1 VLIAETFVS
10 YSPMNKI
17 GLQFRS
23 VRALFAFGVACTI
36 TATALYA
43 QQARIDFRHLTQE
56 DGLRSNRITTLIQDR
71 KGFLWVGADDGL
83 YRYNGY
89 SFQQFSHR
97 AEDPH
102 SIAEGEITCL
112 LEDGAGVLWIG
123 TSNGGLCRKKAGSEE
138 FETFRNAPDKKAS
151 LLDDR
156 ITSLFEDDKGTLWIG
171 TYGGLCAFN
180 KKRTAFTSFLSDPL
194 VPSSLASNTVSDI
207 AQTADGTIW
216 VGTSG
221 GLCAFDRG
229 TQKFTRFQHDARK
242 AGSLS
247 NDYVTRLNLDIYGD
261 LWVGTMGGVLH
272 RFNRQTRA
280 FRAYQIPKPQK
291 PNESLGDVVSTIFR
305 DESGFLWVGIKEG
318 LEESEVK
325 GLYRFDPES
334 GVSIR
339 YKHDEADPRSIS
351 GDDVTVVIGDR
362 SGMVWVGTEGHGL
375 NGFLNKVTLFGLLRH
390 DVSNPASLSENNIVA
405 LCEASDG
412 TVWIGTADGY
422 INIWNRANDRFSRLD
437 LSEGG
442 TTRFSISAMGAGT
455 DGAVWIGTMGDGLF
469 AVDAVSKAVKRYRHD
484 PMAEGTIAS
493 NDIQSLIVG
502 KDGTL
507 WIGTSGQGVTVL
519 DAGTETFR
527 QFKNDPSK
535 PASLSSDLVEC
546 LLEDKSGTIWVGT
559 RDGGLNKWD
568 RASGAWTRLF
578 AAKAGDRGLR
588 SNTINCLF
596 QDRRQNLWAG
606 TADGLHMLL
615 PDGVNFT
622 AYSKS
627 DGLPDNNITAILGDD
642 DDNLWVAT
650 LAGGLCRF
658 TPRAHTP
665 SSIAQQGDGNPSGA
679 MIVGFDTKDRLQG
692 IRFNQ
697 RSAFRAG
704 DGTMCFGGTD
714 GLNVFQP
721 EAINRRVRPPSVR
734 ITDFQLNNRSIAPG
748 DNSGILVAPIEDTRE
763 LVLPYDQNRITFEF
777 AVLHYANPDKNRF
790 AYKLDGYD
798 SLWTFTDG
806 QKRYAT
812 YTNLPDGK
820 YTFRVRG
827 ASSDG
832 IWNDDGVAIAIR
844 ITPPWY
850 RTITAYIVYA
860 LLLLLLMFAV
870 DRLLRM
876 RIIRKE
882 RREAVIRET
891 ELRVQTVAA
900 QAEASEAKARALQ
913 IENERQELELS
924 KAREL
929 EKAYAELDDAHHTLM
944 ATQAQLIHAE
954 KMASLGQLT
963 AGIAHEIKNPLNFVN
978 NFAELTIG
986 LAQEFREELESEEAK
1001 TAEQLRESISFLLV
1015 DLDMNARKIA
1025 EHGKRADGIVR
1036 SMLAHSSGKTGEK
1049 QPTDINTLL
1058 EEYVNLA
1065 WHSAKA
1071 NHADFGLQ
1079 IERRYNPEVGKIPA
1093 LTQELARV
1101 FLNLLNN
1108 AIDALHEQCLSAGPS
1123 FHPVLTVSTEVRGR
1137 EIAVLFADNGTGI
1150 PEHIREKIFQPFF
1163 TTKPTGSGTGL
1174 GLSISYDIVVNGHN
1188 GQMLVDSIEGK
1199 GTTFSV
1205 MLPRE

>member
-1 VLIAETFVS
+1 
-10 YSPMNKI
+10 MNNI
-17 GLQFRS
+17 WLFSRS
-23 VRALFAFGVACTI
+23 VRALFAFCVACTCVP
-36 TATALYA
+36 AALHA
-43 QQARIDFRHLTQE
+43 QQARIEFRHLTQE
-56 DGLRSNRITTLIQDR
+56 DGLRSNRITALIQDR

-102 SIAEGEITCL
+102 SIAEGEITYL

-123 TSNGGLCRKKAGSEE
+123 TSTGGLCRKNPASEE
-138 FETFRNAPDKKAS
+138 FETFRSTPGKESS
-151 LLDDR
+151 LVDDR

-180 KKRTAFTSFLSDPL
+180 KKRTAFTSFLSDPMT
-194 VPSSLASNTVSDI
+194 PSSLASNTVSDI
-207 AQTADGTIW
+207 AQTSDGTIW

-221 GLCAFDRG
+221 GLCALDRG
-229 TQKFTRFQHDARK
+229 TQRFTRYQHDARIS
-242 AGSLS
+242 GSLT
-247 NDYVTRLNLDIYGD
+247 NNYVTRLNLDVYGD
-261 LWVGTMGGVLH
+261 LWIGTMGGMLH
-272 RFNRQTRA
+272 RFNRQTNV
-280 FRAYQIPKPQK
+280 FRAYQIPKPLK
-291 PNESLGDVVSTIFR
+291 PNAILGDIVSTIFR

-318 LEESEVK
+318 LDPSDVK

-334 GVSIR
+334 GSSVR
-339 YKHDEADPRSIS
+339 YTHDEADPRSIS
-351 GDDVTVVIGDR
+351 GNDITVVIGDR

-375 NGFLNKVTLFGLLRH
+375 NGFLNKVALFGLFRH
-390 DVSNPASLSENNIVA
+390 DAAKSVSLSDDNVVA
-405 LCEASDG
+405 LSEAPDG
-412 TVWIGTADGY
+412 NIWIGTADGY
-422 INIWNRANDRFSRLD
+422 VNIWNRASGRFTPFN
-437 LSEGG
+437 LSESGA
-442 TTRFSISAMGAGT
+442 TQVTISAMAVGKDGT
-455 DGAVWIGTMGDGLF
+455 IWIGTEEHGLF
-469 AVDAVSKAVKRYRHD
+469 AVDPLSKAVRRYRHD
-484 PMAEGTIAS
+484 PMAEGTVAS
-493 NDIQSLIVG
+493 NAIKSLVVG
-502 KDGTL
+502 RDGTL
-507 WIGTSGQGVTVL
+507 WIGTPGKGVAFLPV
-519 DAGTETFR
+519 GTESFR

-535 PASLSSDLVEC
+535 PSSLSSDLVEC
-546 LLEDKSGTIWVGT
+546 MIEDKSGSVWAGT
-559 RDGGLNKWD
+559 RDRGLNKLD
-568 RASGAWTRLF
+568 RASGTWTRLF

-588 SNTINCLF
+588 SNSINCLF
-596 QDRRQNLWAG
+596 QDRRGNLWAG
-606 TADGLHMLL
+606 TSDGLHMLL

-622 AYSKS
+622 AYSKT
-627 DGLPDNNITAILGDD
+627 DGLPDDNITSILGDD

-658 TPRAHTP
+658 TPRTSTP
-665 SSIAQQGDGNPSGA
+665 SSNAQQGDGNPSGA
-679 MIVGFDTKDRLQG
+679 MIVSFDAKDGLQG

-697 RSAFRAG
+697 RAAFRTS

-721 EAINRRVRPPSVR
+721 ETINRRVRPPSVR
-734 ITDFQLNNRSIAPG
+734 IADFQLNNRSIAPG
-748 DNSGILVAPIEDTRE
+748 DNSGILSVPIDDTRE

-777 AVLHYANPDKNRF
+777 TVLHFANPDKNRF
-790 AYKLDGYD
+790 AYKLEGYD

-812 YTNLPDGK
+812 YTNLPDGQ

-832 IWNDDGVAIAIR
+832 IWNDNGVAIAIR

-850 RTITAYIVYA
+850 RTITAYISYA
-860 LLLLLLMFAV
+860 VALVLLMFAV

-900 QAEASEAKARALQ
+900 QAEASEAKARALE

-1001 TAEQLRESISFLLV
+1001 TTEQLKESISFLLV

-1071 NHADFGLQ
+1071 NHADFNLQ
-1079 IERRYNPEVGKIPA
+1079 IERRYNPDVGKIPA

-1108 AIDALHEQCLSAGPS
+1108 AIDALHEQSVSAGPT
-1123 FHPVLTVSTEVRGR
+1123 FHPVLTVSTEVRDR
-1137 EIAVLFADNGTGI
+1137 EIAVLFTDNGTGI

-1188 GQMLVDSIEGK
+1188 GQMLVDSTDGM

-1205 MLPRE
+1205 ILPRE